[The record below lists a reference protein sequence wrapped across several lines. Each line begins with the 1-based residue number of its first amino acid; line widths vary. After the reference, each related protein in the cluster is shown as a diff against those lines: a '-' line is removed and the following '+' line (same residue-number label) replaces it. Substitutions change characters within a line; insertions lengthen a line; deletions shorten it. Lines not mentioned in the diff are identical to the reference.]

1 MSSNKALRGEVI
13 NAAGTYLPN
22 ADVLS
27 FFNNLVEAFRED
39 RQTQREIADID
50 ARRQVLIAEIS
61 RRYDFYQGVF
71 DKIFAERKDAVDRQ
85 FDLVERGIQANN
97 RELIVHGLQGISAIV
112 SSSPFANVQEL
123 AKLMESGR
131 QIEI

>member
-1 MSSNKALRGEVI
+1 VSSIKALRGEVI
-13 NAAGTYLPN
+13 NAAGKYLPN

-71 DKIFAERKDAVDRQ
+71 DKVFAERKDAVDRQ
-85 FDLVERGIQANN
+85 FDLVERDIQANN

>member
-1 MSSNKALRGEVI
+1 MRSNKVLRGEVV
-13 NAAGTYLPN
+13 NVATKYLPS

-27 FFNNLVEAFRED
+27 FFNNLVEAFREE
-39 RQTQREIADID
+39 RQTQRELAEID
-50 ARRQVLIAEIS
+50 ARRQVLITEIS
-61 RRYDFYQGVF
+61 QRYGLYQDIF
-71 DKIFAERKDAVDRQ
+71 DKIFAERKGAVDKQ
-85 FDLVERGIQANN
+85 FELVERGIQTNN
-97 RELIVHGLQGISAIV
+97 KELIVHGLQGISSIV

>member
-1 MSSNKALRGEVI
+1 MNSKKALHGE
-13 NAAGTYLPN
+13 AAKTVGKYLPN

-27 FFNNLVEAFRED
+27 FFNNLVDAFRED

-61 RRYDFYQGVF
+61 RRYDLYQRVF
-71 DKIFAERKDAVDRQ
+71 DDVFAERKDAVDRQ
-85 FDLVERGIQANN
+85 FDLVERGIQAKNN
-97 RELIVHGLQGISAIV
+97 ELIVRGLQGISAIV
-112 SSSPFANVQEL
+112 SSSPFANIQEL

>member
-1 MSSNKALRGEVI
+1 VSSNKALRGEIV
-13 NAAGTYLPN
+13 NVAGKYLPN

-27 FFNNLVEAFRED
+27 FFNNLIEAFRED

-71 DKIFAERKDAVDRQ
+71 DKVFAERKDAVDRH

-97 RELIVHGLQGISAIV
+97 KELIVHGLQGISAIV
-112 SSSPFANVQEL
+112 STSPFANVQEL

>member
-1 MSSNKALRGEVI
+1 VSSNKALRGEVV
-13 NAAGTYLPN
+13 NAVGKYLPT

-27 FFNNLVEAFRED
+27 FFDSLVEAFRED

-71 DKIFAERKDAVDRQ
+71 DKVFAERKDAIDRQ
-85 FDLVERGIQANN
+85 FELVERGIQANN
-97 RELIVHGLQGISAIV
+97 KELIVHGLQGISAIV

>member
-13 NAAGTYLPN
+13 NAASKYLPN

-61 RRYDFYQGVF
+61 SRYNFYQGVF
-71 DKIFAERKDAVDRQ
+71 DKVFAERKDAVDRQ
-85 FDLVERGIQANN
+85 FDFVERGIQANN

-112 SSSPFANVQEL
+112 SSSPFANIQEL